1 MDKEEALK
9 LVEENGFELENL
21 SGELKKDR
29 EVVLVAVQQNG
40 NAIHF
45 ADEQYKKD
53 KEVVLIAINSNWSS
67 YQFADD
73 KLQNDK
79 DVLNIL
85 ESNED
90 YIKEKNVKKIHLNLE
105 KFFDM
110 LIENHEDYF
119 REENTFKVRPGVA
132 YDKFYINQIEG
143 SYDMSLQGLI
153 HHYLWENELYH
164 LFLSDEEL
172 ETCEQVVNEQPEY
185 IFGPDSGETQEIIDE
200 IQAKAIKFVGKKL
213 IKLGFDV
220 EQDFE
225 SYLS

>member
-1 MDKEEALK
+1 MYDPRK
-9 LVEENGFELENL
+9 VVIFGC
-21 SGELKKDR
+21 SGHAKVIVD
-29 EVVLVAVQQNG
+29 
-40 NAIHF
+40 
-45 ADEQYKKD
+45 
-53 KEVVLIAINSNWSS
+53 
-67 YQFADD
+67 
-73 KLQNDK
+73 
-79 DVLNIL
+79 IL

-185 IFGPDSGETQEIIDE
+185 IFGPDSAETQEIIDE
-200 IQAKAIKFVGKKL
+200 IQAKAIVFVGKKL

>member
-1 MDKEEALK
+1 MSYVPSELQKDKDVVYSAVK
-9 LVEENGFELENL
+9 NNGFEL
-21 SGELKKDR
+21 
-29 EVVLVAVQQNG
+29 QY
-40 NAIHF
+40 
-45 ADEQYKKD
+45 ADEQYKKN
-53 KEVVLIAINSNWSS
+53 KELVLIAINSNWSS

-105 KFFDM
+105 KFFDE

-185 IFGPDSGETQEIIDE
+185 IFGPDSSETQEIIDE
-200 IQAKAIKFVGKKL
+200 IQAKAIVFVGKKL

>member
-105 KFFDM
+105 KFFDE

-200 IQAKAIKFVGKKL
+200 IQAKAIVFVDKKL

-220 EQDFE
+220 EQDF
-225 SYLS
+225 